1 MKKLTKQIL
10 EYLDYCE
17 KIKKLSAL
25 TLKNRRSFLL
35 RFARS
40 VPARNLS
47 GLTNE
52 MVENWFKNQTWT
64 GSTANVYLVEIKTL
78 VKFFRKKGVR
88 TRRLT
93 PENFPHIKET
103 PKRRIYYTS
112 EQISEVLKTCDELEW
127 LLIRLSYEC
136 GLRIHELVN
145 LRLKNFDGQK
155 ITFVGKGR
163 KLREV
168 YMSREARSRLDEW
181 MVNQKVCDKLWVRR
195 GAEISRK
202 QIDLSMRRAF
212 ERAGYKNFYP
222 HSLRHSFATAICLRG
237 ASLEVAKEM
246 LGHANINTT
255 VRYVH
260 SLEGRLEE
268 FFEAYRFC

>member
-222 HSLRHSFATAICLRG
+222 HKLSLHL
-237 ASLEVAKEM
+237 
-246 LGHANINTT
+246 
-255 VRYVH
+255 
-260 SLEGRLEE
+260 
-268 FFEAYRFC
+268 